1 MNLKPIFN
9 ILFIA
14 LLFLSHIG
22 SSRAGDVGVAD
33 ISWQELSIEEKEQ
46 YLSESSQ
53 NTNLP
58 ISQRVSATIELGR
71 FSGANAIIAVGRAS
85 RSAEPKLRLAAVQAA
100 SQWQGRAKWDVVSPL
115 LDDHSESVRAAAVRA
130 LMPIWKDL
138 PETHQSYLEQSADI
152 YLQNLPETLEADLER
167 SWFYSAQNDL
177 LKSEKIYQQLNHQYS
192 DPRISLGYVQV
203 LSHHQK
209 YEEANL
215 ILLEH
220 LTTFP
225 NNANLHYRLA
235 FTYHKLELNELSSW
249 HFFMAYD
256 NAPNNTKMGYAYAIS
271 IRKAEP
277 NKAIEVLTKVYSI
290 EPDPSYLY
298 AKCDTLLMA
307 KKDASAC
314 LSLLK
319 TVAHE
324 YVATELMQRY

>member
-1 MNLKPIFN
+1 MNLKSTFN

-22 SSRAGDVGVAD
+22 FSRAGEVGVAD

-53 NTNLP
+53 NTNLS

-85 RSAEPKLRLAAVQAA
+85 RSVESELRLAAVQAA
-100 SQWQGRAKWDVVSPL
+100 EQWQGRAKWDVVSPL

-138 PETHQSYLEQSADI
+138 PDTHQSYLEQSADI

-177 LKSEKIYQQLNHQYS
+177 LKSKNMYQRLNQQYS

-203 LSHHQK
+203 LSNHQE
-209 YEEANL
+209 YEEANR

-220 LTTFP
+220 LATFP
-225 NNANLHYRLA
+225 KNANLHYRLA
-235 FTYHKLELNELSSW
+235 FTYHKLGLNELSSW

-277 NKAIEVLTKVYSI
+277 NKAIEVLTNVYSI

-307 KKDASAC
+307 KEDASTC

-324 YVATELMQRY
+324 YVVTELTQRY